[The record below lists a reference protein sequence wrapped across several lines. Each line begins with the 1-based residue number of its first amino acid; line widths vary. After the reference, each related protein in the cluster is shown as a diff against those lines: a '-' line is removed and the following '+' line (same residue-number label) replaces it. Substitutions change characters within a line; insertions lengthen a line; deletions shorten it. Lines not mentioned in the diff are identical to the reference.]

1 MVSEPPR
8 IVADTI
14 WREFNMPGILGI
26 IHLVL
31 FIIGLLQV
39 IGSGMDTGK
48 KILWILIILFLPIIG
63 LILWFVI
70 GKKT

>member
-1 MVSEPPR
+1 MS
-8 IVADTI
+8 
-14 WREFNMPGILGI
+14 GILGI